1 MKFSRAVY
9 TYTTEKNCVF
19 FSIDLEPSLL
29 MEQINQYI
37 ELIKYQ
43 VSMEA
48 WKQFKSENQSAT
60 MHVRLI
66 TPVVYDFYESFELGS
81 IEQASIQIERT
92 AEKLCSK
99 IEQEI
104 VMDIVCSRDFR
115 NMKVVFEK

>member
-1 MKFSRAVY
+1 
-9 TYTTEKNCVF
+9 
-19 FSIDLEPSLL
+19 
-29 MEQINQYI
+29 
-37 ELIKYQ
+37 
-43 VSMEA
+43 MEA